1 MQLNITTDYAIRIVL
16 YLSTNMDE
24 FVSTKELSDNLS
36 ISRAYVTKIV
46 KILEKNNL
54 VTIMRGNKGG
64 VALKKEPS
72 KISILEVISIM
83 ESTIKINRCLEED
96 KYCSAD
102 RSDYCKVNKMY
113 LKIQKHLEEE
123 LSSTTVDTLI

>member
-24 FVSTKELSDNLS
+24 FVSTKELSDNLC

-72 KISILEVISIM
+72 SISILEVISVM

-96 KYCSAD
+96 RYCSAD
-102 RSDYCKVNKMY
+102 RSDYCKVSKMY
-113 LKIQKHLEEE
+113 SKIQKQLEEE
-123 LSSTTVDTLI
+123 LSKTTVDTLV

>member
-16 YLSTNMDE
+16 YLSTNMGE
-24 FVSTKELSDNLS
+24 FISTKELSENLC

-46 KILEKNNL
+46 KNMEKNNL

-64 VALKKEPS
+64 VSLKKEPS
-72 KISILEVISIM
+72 NISILEVISVM

-96 KYCSAD
+96 EYCSAD

-113 LKIQKHLEEE
+113 SKIQEQLEEE
-123 LSSTTVDTLI
+123 LSKTTVDTLV